1 MRLFYHPES
10 GAYFLEE
17 PDGVWRNDAD
27 GMLCEDVSDEDFHRS
42 MAVLEGID
50 LDEITED
57 DEIVSKSVAN
67 SIAQSLVEPE
77 DDFWAMPSQEQ
88 MPAIRKAASRGLAG
102 AITDAMAKWA
112 RKPADLY
119 PTPYDC
125 TYSLLPHI
133 ADLLPAEA
141 RVLEPACADGMMVR
155 PMREFGYR
163 VDGYDLRPEVTGG
176 QGGFDFLAPHGTV
189 YDWVG
194 CYDAVITNPPF
205 SAAEGFIRRALEE
218 APVAVMLLKAQYWN
232 TKNRKKLFRETKPYK
247 ELNLTWRPAFL
258 EAERGK
264 SPLMDCMWVVWVRG
278 HDGSCTTEMIDRLLE
293 CPVNLK
299 AMDMGGL

>member
-17 PDGVWRNDAD
+17 PDGIWRNDAD

-57 DEIVSKSVAN
+57 DEIVSKSV
-67 SIAQSLVEPE
+67 VEPE
-77 DDFWAMPSQEQ
+77 DDFWAMPPQDQ
-88 MPAIRKAASRGLAG
+88 MPAIRKAAAVGLAG
-102 AITDAMAKWA
+102 AIAASMAKWA

-119 PTPYDC
+119 PTPVDC
-125 TYSLLPHI
+125 TYSLLPHLV
-133 ADLLPAEA
+133 DLLPPDAK
-141 RVLEPACADGMMVR
+141 VWEPACADGQMVQ
-155 PMREFGYR
+155 PLREFGYN
-163 VDGYDLRPEVTGG
+163 VMATDLRPTVAGG
-176 QGGFDFLAPHGTV
+176 EGGVDFLGPDTV
-189 YDWVG
+189 YHRMQ
-194 CYDAVITNPPF
+194 YDAVITNPPF
-205 SAAEGFIRRALEE
+205 VAAEQFIRRSLQV
-218 APVAVMLLKAQYWN
+218 APVVVMLLKAQYWN
-232 TKNRKKLFRETKPYK
+232 TKNRKKLFWETKPYK

-264 SPLMDCMWVVWVRG
+264 SPLMDCSWLVWVRG
-278 HDGSCTTEMIDRLLE
+278 HEGPCTMEPIDRLLE